1 LRDPDNWQQ
10 WSELNHQ
17 LMEQWKKLLQ
27 ANEAISP
34 TVSSAPALPTP
45 EESSDRFSSLSAIA
59 DDILAV
65 FETGRGCTYL
75 SPNWERITG
84 RTVRSCLRSDF
95 YACLH
100 PDHIKPFVT
109 ALQQAVCE
117 GNAQL
122 ALVPQQFQ
130 FLHADGSVRWYAL
143 KLGEVK
149 NLAGGQQQLI
159 CGLKDM
165 HEAHQSQ
172 RAVSES
178 RREMQL
184 ALQARS
190 EFLNAMSHELR
201 TPLNA
206 ILGFT
211 QIMESGMYG
220 DITNLQYRDY
230 LRHIRESGYELLA
243 QIDEVME
250 MATVETGGTVVKPD
264 VCDLS
269 ELLNQVL
276 ALHRAQTRA
285 TNLSIVCEVPP
296 GYAKLSI
303 DRAKLQHCISHIMA
317 NAVRFSTPGGQ
328 IRVASELNEN
338 REIVLSVTDNGTGMS
353 ARKLHTL
360 VGALQK
366 EDSWSARNVNGL
378 GVGLALA
385 KEYAKLHG
393 GYLTIESRAG
403 LGTRVSVHLPAEC
416 VVAQDDKVIQY
427 AAYVS

>member
-1 LRDPDNWQQ
+1 MQQPGDWQQ
-10 WSELNHQ
+10 WTELNRQ
-17 LMEQWKKLLQ
+17 LIEQWRNLLATGAQ
-27 ANEAISP
+27 PA
-34 TVSSAPALPTP
+34 TSAALPPPTP
-45 EESSDRFSSLSAIA
+45 ETTPDHFAALSAIS

-75 SPNWERITG
+75 SPNWERLTG
-84 RTVRSCLRSDF
+84 RTIRDSLRSDF
-95 YACLH
+95 YGCLH

-109 ALQQAVCE
+109 TLQQAVCE
-117 GNAQL
+117 GNAQ
-122 ALVPQQFQ
+122 AVLVPQQFQ
-130 FLHADGSVRWYAL
+130 FLHADGSARWYAL
-143 KLGEVK
+143 KIGEVK
-149 NLAGGQQQLI
+149 NLESGQQQLV

-172 RAVSES
+172 RQVSES

-220 DITNLQYRDY
+220 DINNLQYRDY

-250 MATVETGGTVVKPD
+250 MATVETGSTVVKPD

-296 GYAKLSI
+296 GFANLSI

-328 IRVASELNEN
+328 IRVLAELNDA
-338 REIVLSVTDNGTGMS
+338 RELVLSITDNGTGMS

-427 AAYVS
+427 AAYAS